1 MEVTFKALN
10 AAAAREILSWEYE
23 PPYDI
28 YNLASVGEERAMASF
43 LNAAHR
49 YHRIEVEEHGLI
61 GFCCFGP
68 EARVPGGDYGADQL
82 DIGLGL
88 RPDLTGRGLGPVII
102 ARVCEFARRQYG
114 PRALRVTIA
123 SFNRRARRAWETSG
137 FEFSGE
143 FNRSTDGEPFVQ
155 LSWGDES
162 G

>member
-1 MEVTFKALN
+1 MEVTFA
-10 AAAAREILSWEYE
+10 AMDFAAAREILTWEYD

-28 YNLASVGEERAMASF
+28 YNLTSSSQRRTLDSF
-43 LNAAHR
+43 LDSANR
-49 YHRIEVEEHGLI
+49 YFRIERGGGELI

-68 EARVPGGDYGADQL
+68 EARVPGGEYSPDQL

-102 ARVCEFARRQYG
+102 GRVCEFARQRFG
-114 PRALRVTIA
+114 ALEFRVTIA
-123 SFNRRARRAWETSG
+123 SFNQRARRAWEKSG

-155 LSWGDES
+155 LSRGDE
-162 G
+162 GG